1 MIWVFVAAAVIM
13 WLLQGLLSAFQLKKF
28 NRELKTMR
36 QSGRVAIGKARGRF
50 RAGCLLLLCIDAD
63 CRIVKGRL
71 LQGIT
76 SFANFRDFN
85 SLNGIVLTDIDESTC
100 AGFDKQTAKAILSAV
115 DEYRQYTAQQ
125 AEKQDDSTCASSP
138 K

>member
-71 LQGIT
+71 LQGVT

-85 SLNGIVLTDIDESTC
+85 YLNGIVLTDIDESMC
-100 AGFDKQTAKAILSAV
+100 AGFDKQTAKAVLAAV

-125 AEKQDDSTCASSP
+125 AEKQDDTTCTSDP